1 MTINVKESAHTHAT
15 WTMTNSCLELHER
28 LAAKSSTC
36 GCFRCPFLNL
46 QHEFVWPRLFGSLA
60 LHGHG
65 WALSDLKL
73 PAAFELA
80 QMQQLTPA
88 ADGFDCWNHAEQC

>member
-1 MTINVKESAHTHAT
+1 
-15 WTMTNSCLELHER
+15 MTNSSLELHER

-46 QHEFVWPRLFGSLA
+46 QHEFVWPPLFGPLA
-60 LHGHG
+60 LHWHG
-65 WALSDLKL
+65 WALSGLKL

-80 QMQQLTPA
+80 LMQMLTPA
-88 ADGFDCWNHAEQC
+88 ADGFDCWIHDGQC